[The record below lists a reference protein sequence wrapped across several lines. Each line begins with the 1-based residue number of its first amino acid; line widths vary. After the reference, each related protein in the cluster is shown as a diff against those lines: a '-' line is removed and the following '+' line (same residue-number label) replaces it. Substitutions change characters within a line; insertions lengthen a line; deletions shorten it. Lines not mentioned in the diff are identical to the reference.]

1 MSDNPRA
8 QLEIG
13 ADASQA
19 EEAFAKLK
27 DSSRDAATRLA
38 ADGARAAAGI
48 EAIGNGATEA
58 DQKIDRSTRSMI
70 ASIQRTTAAMEA
82 GGTANAAYYKSIAHQ
97 RGVDTGALA
106 PYLKQ
111 LEEATIRQ
119 KEMGTSAQGMS
130 RNLSMVAPQLTDIV
144 VSLQSGQAP
153 MTVLLQQ
160 GGQLKDMF
168 GGVGGAA
175 KALGGYIASLVTPY
189 TVAAAA
195 AVALG
200 AAMHEGAAE
209 SSNLNKALVM
219 SGNVSGQTAGQLTA
233 MAAAVAESVGT
244 QGKAME
250 TLGAMAS
257 NSFIAATG
265 DLKKFATVAGQ
276 MDSLVGVPV
285 KDTIKHFEDL
295 GRSPVEASIKLN
307 EQYGYLTAAIFK
319 QIQALQDQGKA
330 ADAAALAQRAYAD
343 AMEGRIPNI
352 KQNLGSLETAWFAVR
367 DAAKGAWDSMLNVGR
382 KRTLEDDLKSYS
394 TRVSEIRA
402 EIVRLQSAPNGAGI
416 NQQTIARLREELSEQ
431 VEIKSAIENQIG
443 VEKKRTE
450 EVAKQN
456 AQREASIR
464 WIASGNE
471 YLTKSQKLE
480 QEITKIRNEGSAA
493 GASQAEIESR
503 IAAAREKYAE
513 HTKKASHAEENAYKS
528 TIERIQE
535 LASSQEKEAQQNAA
549 LTEAEKLSLDIKTKL
564 TAGVLK
570 LSAAHKTLVVAKL
583 DELVA
588 DEKLR
593 AADAARAKSIKTWS
607 DEYQKSAD
615 SLDEQIKKQRE
626 HNDALGLSKE
636 ATADLAASKISLA
649 AATDEARAAQLREN
663 AVYAGPMYDEYMRE
677 ADTLDALAVKRR
689 QLAQEMRY
697 GSVKEAA
704 IDEAKESAKAWEKT
718 CDQINQSLTDALMHG
733 FESGK
738 SFGENFVDSL
748 RNTLETAALKI
759 VIQVA
764 TSSATTTLASLAQ
777 SASGN
782 SGSGAAGQA
791 GSYASLASSLYGAFG
806 SGGSLSSFLGTSA
819 GGTAGGLLGGWNSSS
834 GTLAAFKSGLG
845 GVSSGTATASG
856 TGQMLGA
863 ASKVAWPL
871 AVAYGIYRSGE
882 AYDQGYR
889 QTADTFGGGINGKS
903 IQTFWNSLTL
913 EPVIGKLFGG
923 KTAAMLTGSS
933 LTAQIVDR
941 LFGGHGGPQV
951 GGSWTAG
958 ADVSSG
964 SITSSSAG
972 GWWSGLPDQQQ
983 LNAQMQAPAEEL
995 AKSLATAIKS
1005 FGGSGSLSAMFAEN
1019 FDPQGDSPNDVIF
1032 KASVNGKEVVLN
1044 KDDQGSRDE
1053 ATFKTQLANW
1063 QAEFS
1068 MMVLQAAELPKQ
1080 YADYFSSIDVTGI
1093 TAEQSAEYLKV
1104 AQTAQSVYQAFSKM
1118 DGALSRV
1125 SDLSVTTAAGFA
1137 ELFGGLDSA
1146 MTGIAAYRSAIW
1158 SDADQL
1164 TAAQQMLAASFDTI
1178 GVSAPASADAYK
1190 NLVESQDLTTEA
1202 GRKLYYQ
1209 LVELAPSFAQV
1220 ADMAAAVTTANLNAS
1235 KTDIQG
1241 QIDDLTS
1248 RFGDLSGAL
1257 AELNPPA
1264 ESLVET
1270 WEATKAKVTDLQSA
1284 LDALTVTPAKS
1295 AIDQLSETLSMR
1307 DMFAAQKISVDD
1319 QIYQTQLSAASPDE
1333 AVKILKAK
1341 EKSLW
1346 DSLASATTT
1355 DAKQAIVEAIT
1366 SVTID
1371 RVKAEGAAKQA
1382 SIQSGYDADY
1392 SAAKS
1397 AAELEAENRKNQIAA
1412 LESQSSLLDAQ
1423 ADAIKDQISAV
1434 GDLADEAAKL
1444 QEIVAGF
1451 AAFTDSLRIGDLS
1464 SLDYGAQLGAAK
1476 NQFDQTLVAA
1486 QGGDADAVGKLQDYA
1501 QTYLQEAK
1509 GYYASSADYAAIFD
1523 QVTSALDA
1531 FALPASEG
1539 TDAGVLQQQLAADNA
1554 QLEAIKDQLAVLK
1567 SQETASVELKT
1578 AVVDTSAEEI
1588 AALQAI
1594 GAQWSG
1600 ATEYLNKSA
1609 ADQQAAIQ
1617 GQIAALNAVAANQQA
1632 QIVQAGAA
1640 YTKLLAELDAVN
1652 AKLER
1657 IQTSSTLEATA

>member
-38 ADGARAAAGI
+38 ADGKRAAAGI
-48 EAIGNGATEA
+48 GAIGDGASDA
-58 DQKIDRSTRSMI
+58 DQSVDRSTRRMI

-82 GGTANAAYYKSIAHQ
+82 GGTANAAYYKSIAQQ
-97 RGVDTGALA
+97 RGVDTNALA

-111 LEEATIRQ
+111 LEEATLRQ
-119 KEMGTSAQGMS
+119 NAMGTSAQGMN
-130 RNLSMVAPQLTDIV
+130 RQLSMVAPQLTDIV
-144 VSLQSGQAP
+144 VSLQAGQAP

-175 KALGGYIASLVTPY
+175 KALGGYVASLVTPY

-200 AAMHEGAAE
+200 AALYQGAAE
-209 SSNLNKALVM
+209 GANLNKSLIM

-233 MAAAVAESVGT
+233 MAASVAESVGT

-265 DLKKFATVAGQ
+265 DLKKFATVAGH
-276 MDSLVGVPV
+276 MDSIVGVPV
-285 KDTIKHFEDL
+285 ADTIKHFEEL

-330 ADAAALAQRAYAD
+330 SEAAALAQRAFAD
-343 AMEGRIPNI
+343 AMESRIPGI
-352 KQNLGSLETAWFAVR
+352 KQNLGYLETAWFGVR
-367 DAAKGAWDSMLNVGR
+367 DAAKGAWDMMLGLGRQQSPETKLADITAQIKAAEKQVGKKEYVQGVGMMESTSSIDAKNR
-382 KRTLEDDLKSYS
+382 LNALK
-394 TRVSEIRA
+394 
-402 EIVRLQSAPNGAGI
+402 
-416 NQQTIARLREELSEQ
+416 EELASIQ
-431 VEIKSAIENQIG
+431 KVTSAIENDS
-443 VEKKRTE
+443 K
-450 EVAKQN
+450 AMAAAN
-456 AQREASIR
+456 AQKQASIK

-480 QEITKIRNEGSAA
+480 QEITKIRNEGAAA
-493 GASQAEIESR
+493 GASQAEIEAR
-503 IAAAREKYAE
+503 IAAAREKNAE
-513 HTKKASHAEENAYKS
+513 HTKKASHAEESAYKS

-535 LASSQEKEAQQNAA
+535 LASAQEKEAQQHSA
-549 LTEAEKLSLDIKTKL
+549 LTEAEKLSIDIKTKL

-570 LSAAHKTLVVAKL
+570 MSAAHKALVVTKL

-593 AADAARAKSIKTWS
+593 ASDAARAKAIKTWS
-607 DEYQKSAD
+607 DEYQKSAE
-615 SLDEQIKKQRE
+615 SLDEQVKKQRE
-626 HNDALGLSKE
+626 HNETLGLSKE

-677 ADTLDALAVKRR
+677 ADMLDALAVKRR
-689 QLAQEMRY
+689 QLAQEMRT
-697 GSVKEAA
+697 GAVKEAA
-704 IDEAKESAKAWEKT
+704 IDEAKESAKAWEKA
-718 CDQINQSLTDALMHG
+718 CDQINQSLTDALMKG
-733 FESGK
+733 FEAGK

-748 RNTLETAALKI
+748 RNTLKTAALRV
-759 VIQVA
+759 VIQAVS
-764 TSSATTTLASLAQ
+764 SSASSTLASLAQ
-777 SASGN
+777 SSD
-782 SGSGAAGQA
+782 SGAGKA

-806 SGGSLSSFLGTSA
+806 SGGSISSFLGGSA
-819 GGTAGGLLGGWNSSS
+819 GGTAGGFLGGWNSSS
-834 GTLAAFKSGLG
+834 GALAAIKSGFG

-856 TGQMLGA
+856 SGQMLGA

-871 AVAYGIYRSGE
+871 AVAYGMYRSAS

-889 QTADTFGGGINGKS
+889 QTSDTFGGGVNGKA
-903 IQTFWNSLTL
+903 IQGAWNSFSL
-913 EPVIGKLFGG
+913 EPILKGVFGSR
-923 KTAAMLTGSS
+923 AAAILTGSS

-941 LFGGHGGPQV
+941 LFGGHGGPQE

-958 ADVSSG
+958 ADVSTG
-964 SITSSSAG
+964 AISSSAAG
-972 GWWSGLPDQQQ
+972 GWWAGLSDQQK
-983 LNAQMQAPAEEL
+983 LNTQMQAPAEAL

-1005 FGGSGSLSAMFAEN
+1005 FGGSGSLSAMLAEN
-1019 FDPQGDSPNDVIF
+1019 FDPKGDSANDAVF
-1032 KASVNGKEVVLN
+1032 KATIGGKEVVLN

-1080 YADYFSSIDVTGI
+1080 YAEYFDSLDVSGV
-1093 TAEQSAEYLKV
+1093 TAEQAAEYLKV
-1104 AQTAQSVYQAFSKM
+1104 AQTAQTVYQAFGKL
-1118 DGALSRV
+1118 DGALSKV
-1125 SDLSVTTAAGFA
+1125 SDLSVATAVGFVD
-1137 ELFGGLDSA
+1137 LFGGLASA
-1146 MTGIAAYRSAIW
+1146 QTDIAAYRSAIW
-1158 SDADQL
+1158 TDADQL
-1164 TAAQQMLAASFDTI
+1164 TAAQQMLASSFDAI

-1190 NLVESQDLTTEA
+1190 ALVESQDLTTEA

-1220 ADMAAAVTTANLNAS
+1220 ADMAKSVATANLTAS

-1241 QIDDLTS
+1241 QIDGMVS
-1248 RFGDLSGAL
+1248 QFGDISAAL
-1257 AELNPPA
+1257 KELNPPA
-1264 ESLVET
+1264 VSLVET
-1270 WEATKAKVTDLQSA
+1270 WEATKTKVTDLQYA
-1284 LDALTVTPAKS
+1284 LDALTVTPAKT

-1307 DMFAAQKISVDD
+1307 DMFAAQKTSVDD
-1319 QIYQTQLSAASPDE
+1319 QIYQTRLSAATPDE
-1333 AVKILKAK
+1333 AVQILKNR
-1341 EKSLW
+1341 EKGLW
-1346 DSLASATTT
+1346 DSLGKATTT
-1355 DAKQAIVEAIT
+1355 DAKQAIIEAIT

-1382 SIQSGYDADY
+1382 TTQKGYDADY
-1392 SAAKS
+1392 AGAKS
-1397 AAELEAENRKNQIAA
+1397 AAELEESNRKAQIAA
-1412 LESQSSLLDAQ
+1412 LESQSSLLEDQ
-1423 ADAIKDQISAV
+1423 ASAIKDQISAV
-1434 GDLADEAAKL
+1434 SDLADEAAKL

-1451 AAFTDSLRIGDLS
+1451 SAFTDSLRIGDLS
-1464 SLDYGAQLGAAK
+1464 ALDYGTQLDTART
-1476 NQFDQTLVAA
+1476 QFDRTLTAA
-1486 QGGDADAVGKLQDYA
+1486 QSGDATAVGNLQDYA
-1501 QTYLQEAK
+1501 QTYLQEAQ

-1523 QVTSALDA
+1523 RVTSALDA
-1531 FALPASEG
+1531 FALPVAAG
-1539 TDAGVLQQQLAADNA
+1539 NDATVLQQQLDADNS
-1554 QLEAIKDQLAVLK
+1554 QLAAIKDQLTVLK
-1567 SQETASVELKT
+1567 AQETAAVELKT
-1578 AVVDTSAEEI
+1578 AVVDTSAEQI

-1609 ADQQAAIQ
+1609 TDQQAAIQ
-1617 GQIAALNAVAANQQA
+1617 NQIAALNALAANQQA

>member
-27 DSSRDAATRLA
+27 ESSRDAATRLA
-38 ADGARAAAGI
+38 ADGKRAATGI
-48 EAIGNGATEA
+48 GEIGDGASDA

-70 ASIQRTTAAMEA
+70 ASIQRTTAAMDA
-82 GGTANAAYYKSIAHQ
+82 GGTANAAYYKSIAQQ
-97 RGVDTGALA
+97 RGVDTNALA

-111 LEEATIRQ
+111 LEEATQRQ
-119 KEMGTSAQGMS
+119 RLAGASAKDMTRQMG
-130 RNLSMVAPQLTDIV
+130 MVAPQLTDIV

-200 AAMHEGAAE
+200 AAMYEGATG
-209 SSNLNKALVM
+209 SSNLNKALIM

-233 MAAAVAESVGT
+233 MAASVAESVGT

-285 KDTIKHFEDL
+285 ADTIKHFEEL

-330 ADAAALAQRAYAD
+330 AEAAALAQRAYAD

-352 KQNLGSLETAWFAVR
+352 KQNLGYLEAAWFGVR
-367 DAAKGAWDSMLNVGR
+367 DAAKGAWDMMLGIGRQQSPETRFADITAQIKAAEKQVGKKEYVQGVGMMESSSSIDAKNR
-382 KRTLEDDLKSYS
+382 LKS
-394 TRVSEIRA
+394 
-402 EIVRLQSAPNGAGI
+402 LK
-416 NQQTIARLREELSEQ
+416 EELSAIQ
-431 VEIKSAIENQIG
+431 RVTTAIENDS
-443 VEKKRTE
+443 K
-450 EVAKQN
+450 AKAAAN
-456 AQREASIR
+456 AQEQAAIH
-464 WIASGNE
+464 WAKGKNDA
-471 YLTKSQKLE
+471 LKKNQKLE
-480 QEITKIRNEGSAA
+480 QEITRIRNEGAA
-493 GASQAEIESR
+493 ARAPQAEIEER
-503 IAAAREKYAE
+503 IAAAREKYAD
-513 HTKKASHAEENAYKS
+513 HTKKASHAEGDAYKS

-535 LASSQEKEAQQNAA
+535 LASSQEKEAQQHAA

-570 LSAAHKTLVVAKL
+570 MSAAHKTLVVAKL

-593 AADAARAKSIKTWS
+593 AADAARAKAIKTWS

-663 AVYAGPMYDEYMRE
+663 AAYAGPMYDEYMRE

-689 QLAQEMRY
+689 QLAQEMRT

-748 RNTLETAALKI
+748 RNTLKTAALKI
-759 VIQVA
+759 VVQAA

-777 SASGN
+777 SANGN
-782 SGSGAAGQA
+782 SGAGAA

-806 SGGSLSSFLGTSA
+806 SGGSISSFLGTSA

-834 GTLAAFKSGLG
+834 GALSAFNSGLS

-856 TGQMLGA
+856 AGQMLGA

-871 AVAYGIYRSGE
+871 AIAYGMYRSAS

-889 QTADTFGGGINGKS
+889 QTSDTFGGGVNGKT
-903 IQTFWNSLTL
+903 IQGAWNSFSL
-913 EPVIGKLFGG
+913 EPILKGVFGSR
-923 KTAAMLTGSS
+923 AAAILTGSS
-933 LTAQIVDR
+933 LTAQIIDR
-941 LFGGHGGPQV
+941 LFGGHGGPQE

-958 ADVSSG
+958 ADVSTG
-964 SITSSSAG
+964 AISSSAAG
-972 GWWSGLPDQQQ
+972 GWWEGLSDQQQ
-983 LNAQMQAPAEEL
+983 LNTQMQAPAEAL

-1005 FGGSGSLSAMFAEN
+1005 FGGSGSLSAMLAEN
-1019 FDPQGDSPNDVIF
+1019 FDPQGKSANDAIF
-1032 KASVNGKEVVLN
+1032 KATVNGKDVVLN

-1080 YADYFSSIDVTGI
+1080 YAEYFDSLDVTGI
-1093 TAEQSAEYLKV
+1093 TAEQANEYLKV
-1104 AQTAQSVYQAFSKM
+1104 AQTAQSVYQAFGKL
-1118 DGALSRV
+1118 DGALSKV
-1125 SDLSVTTAAGFA
+1125 SDLSVTTAVGFA
-1137 ELFGGLDSA
+1137 DLFGGLASA
-1146 MTGIAAYRSAIW
+1146 QTAIASYRSAIW

-1164 TAAQQMLAASFDTI
+1164 TAAQQMLAASFDAI

-1190 NLVESQDLTTEA
+1190 RLVESQDLTTEA

-1220 ADMAAAVTTANLNAS
+1220 ADMAKSVSTANLTAS

-1241 QIDDLTS
+1241 QIDGMVS
-1248 RFGDLSGAL
+1248 QFGDISAAL
-1257 AELNPPA
+1257 KELNPPA

-1307 DMFAAQKISVDD
+1307 DMFAAQKTSVDD

-1355 DAKQAIVEAIT
+1355 DAKQAIAQAIT

-1412 LESQSSLLDAQ
+1412 LESQSSLLEDQ
-1423 ADAIKDQISAV
+1423 ASAIKDQISAV
-1434 GDLADEAAKL
+1434 SDLADEAAKL

-1464 SLDYGAQLGAAK
+1464 SLDYGSQLGTAK
-1476 NQFDQTLVAA
+1476 NQFDQTLTAA
-1486 QGGDADAVGKLQDYA
+1486 QGGDASAVSKLQDYA

-1523 QVTSALDA
+1523 RVTSALDA
-1531 FALPASEG
+1531 FSLPGSG
-1539 TDAGVLQQQLAADNA
+1539 STDASALQQQMAADNA
-1554 QLEAIKDQLAVLK
+1554 QLEAINAQLTVLK

-1578 AVVDTSAEEI
+1578 AVVDTSAAEI

-1609 ADQQAAIQ
+1609 SDQQAAIQ
-1617 GQIAALNAVAANQQA
+1617 SQIAALNAVAANQQA